1 MDNLNNNSNNDN
13 VNNNNNMNTENP
25 NIRTFYFNPTQTNE
39 DFIQQITNF
48 INNISNI
55 NQVNQEENN
64 TDIINENNNNSSIND
79 SNSNDSSSNDSNS
92 NDSSSNEQNSSN
104 FNQNIQMFF
113 EIEFVIDQEIVGDDD
128 DTSHFDDCNHINEI
142 LGKAIYIKKDDPI
155 LEIDC
160 SICMDNYKYKQ
171 YKRILP
177 ECKHTFHKKC
187 IDSWFKKNSSCPVCR
202 KDFLT
207 DQNNES

>member
-13 VNNNNNMNTENP
+13 LNNDNLNDDNPNNENQ
-25 NIRTFYFNPTQTNE
+25 NIRTFYFNHTQTNE
-39 DFIQQITNF
+39 DILQQITSF

-55 NQVNQEENN
+55 NQVNHENN
-64 TDIINENNNNSSIND
+64 TNSMDVNNNDDDLGSSGISGISD
-79 SNSNDSSSNDSNS
+79 GSNM
-92 NDSSSNEQNSSN
+92 
-104 FNQNIQMFF
+104 NQNIQMFF
-113 EIEFVIDQEIVGDDD
+113 EIEFVIDQENIGDDD

-155 LEIDC
+155 LETDC
-160 SICMDNYKYKQ
+160 GICMDNYKYKQ

-207 DQNNES
+207 VQNNAS

>member
-1 MDNLNNNSNNDN
+1 MDNLNNNDNSNNDN
-13 VNNNNNMNTENP
+13 SNNDNL

-39 DFIQQITNF
+39 DIIQQITSF

-55 NQVNQEENN
+55 NQVNQVNQENN
-64 TDIINENNNNSSIND
+64 INGLGENNNNDLSGLGGLGSPDI
-79 SNSNDSSSNDSNS
+79 
-92 NDSSSNEQNSSN
+92 
-104 FNQNIQMFF
+104 NQNIQMFF
-113 EIEFVIDQEIVGDDD
+113 EIEFLIDNENAADDEAP
-128 DTSHFDDCNHINEI
+128 HFDNCNHINEI
-142 LGKAIYIKKDDPI
+142 LGKAIYIKNDDPI
-155 LEIDC
+155 LQTDC

-187 IDSWFKKNSSCPVCR
+187 IDNWFKKNSSCPVCR

-207 DQNNES
+207 VQNNAS

>member
-13 VNNNNNMNTENP
+13 SNNDNINNENSNNENSNNENL
-25 NIRTFYFNPTQTNE
+25 NIRTFYFNPTQSNE
-39 DFIQQITNF
+39 DILQQITSF

-55 NQVNQEENN
+55 NQVNHEHNTNN
-64 TDIINENNNNSSIND
+64 IDENNNDNLGSSD
-79 SNSNDSSSNDSNS
+79 GSNM
-92 NDSSSNEQNSSN
+92 
-104 FNQNIQMFF
+104 NQNIQMFF
-113 EIEFVIDQEIVGDDD
+113 EIEFLMNPENVGEDDD
-128 DTSHFDDCNHINEI
+128 ETSHFDDCNHINEI

-187 IDSWFKKNSSCPVCR
+187 IDNWFKKNSSCPVCR

-207 DQNNES
+207 VQNNVS

>member
-1 MDNLNNNSNNDN
+1 MDNLNNNDNSNNDN
-13 VNNNNNMNTENP
+13 SNNDNL

-39 DFIQQITNF
+39 DIIQQITSF

-55 NQVNQEENN
+55 NQVNQVNQENN
-64 TDIINENNNNSSIND
+64 INGLGENNNNDLSGLGGLGSPDI
-79 SNSNDSSSNDSNS
+79 
-92 NDSSSNEQNSSN
+92 
-104 FNQNIQMFF
+104 NQNIQMFF
-113 EIEFVIDQEIVGDDD
+113 EIEFLIDNENAADDEAP
-128 DTSHFDDCNHINEI
+128 HFDNCNHINEI
-142 LGKAIYIKKDDPI
+142 LGKAIYIKNDDPI
-155 LEIDC
+155 LQTDC

-187 IDSWFKKNSSCPVCR
+187 IDNWFKKNSSCPVCR

-207 DQNNES
+207 VPNNPS

>member
-13 VNNNNNMNTENP
+13 SNNDNL

-39 DFIQQITNF
+39 DIIQQITSF

-55 NQVNQEENN
+55 NQVNHEHNTNN
-64 TDIINENNNNSSIND
+64 IDENNNDDLGNSD
-79 SNSNDSSSNDSNS
+79 GSNM
-92 NDSSSNEQNSSN
+92 
-104 FNQNIQMFF
+104 NQNIQMFF
-113 EIEFVIDQEIVGDDD
+113 EIEFLMNPENVDDD
-128 DTSHFDDCNHINEI
+128 DEASHFVNCNHINEI
-142 LGKAIYIKKDDPI
+142 LGNPIYIKKDDPI
-155 LEIDC
+155 LESDC
-160 SICMDNYKYKQ
+160 SICIDNYKYKQ

-187 IDSWFKKNSSCPVCR
+187 IDNWFKKNSSCPVCR

-207 DQNNES
+207 VQNNAS

>member
-13 VNNNNNMNTENP
+13 SNNDNSNNDNSNNDENL

-39 DFIQQITNF
+39 DIIQQITSF

-55 NQVNQEENN
+55 NQVNQENN
-64 TDIINENNNNSSIND
+64 INSLGENNNDLSGLGGLGSPDI
-79 SNSNDSSSNDSNS
+79 
-92 NDSSSNEQNSSN
+92 
-104 FNQNIQMFF
+104 NQNIQMFF
-113 EIEFVIDQEIVGDDD
+113 EIEFLIDNENAADDEAP
-128 DTSHFDDCNHINEI
+128 HFDNCNHINEI
-142 LGKAIYIKKDDPI
+142 LGKAIYIKNDDPI
-155 LEIDC
+155 LQTDC

-187 IDSWFKKNSSCPVCR
+187 IDNWFKKNSSCPVCR

-207 DQNNES
+207 VQNNPS

>member
-13 VNNNNNMNTENP
+13 LNNDNSNNDNSNNNENP

-39 DFIQQITNF
+39 DIIQQITSF

-55 NQVNQEENN
+55 NQVNQENN
-64 TDIINENNNNSSIND
+64 INSLGENNNDLSGLGGLGGLGSPDI
-79 SNSNDSSSNDSNS
+79 
-92 NDSSSNEQNSSN
+92 
-104 FNQNIQMFF
+104 NQNIQMFF
-113 EIEFVIDQEIVGDDD
+113 EIEFLIDNENAADDEAP
-128 DTSHFDDCNHINEI
+128 HFDNCNHINEI
-142 LGKAIYIKKDDPI
+142 LGKAIYIKNDDPI
-155 LEIDC
+155 LQTDC

-187 IDSWFKKNSSCPVCR
+187 IDNWFKKNSSCPVCR

-207 DQNNES
+207 IQNNAS

>member
-1 MDNLNNNSNNDN
+1 MDNLNNNDNSNNDN
-13 VNNNNNMNTENP
+13 SNNDNL

-39 DFIQQITNF
+39 DIIQQITSF

-55 NQVNQEENN
+55 NQVNQVNQENN
-64 TDIINENNNNSSIND
+64 INGLGENNNNDLSGLGGLGSPDI
-79 SNSNDSSSNDSNS
+79 
-92 NDSSSNEQNSSN
+92 
-104 FNQNIQMFF
+104 NQNIQMFF
-113 EIEFVIDQEIVGDDD
+113 EIEFLIDHENAADDEAP
-128 DTSHFDDCNHINEI
+128 HFDNCNHINEI
-142 LGKAIYIKKDDPI
+142 LGKAIYIKNDDPI
-155 LEIDC
+155 LQTDC

-187 IDSWFKKNSSCPVCR
+187 IDNWFKKNSSCPVCR

-207 DQNNES
+207 VQNNAS

>member
-13 VNNNNNMNTENP
+13 LNNDNLNNDDSNNENP

-39 DFIQQITNF
+39 DIIQQITSF

-55 NQVNQEENN
+55 NQVNQENN
-64 TDIINENNNNSSIND
+64 INNINSLGENNNDLSGLGGLGISGSPD
-79 SNSNDSSSNDSNS
+79 M
-92 NDSSSNEQNSSN
+92 
-104 FNQNIQMFF
+104 NQNIQMFF
-113 EIEFVIDQEIVGDDD
+113 EIEFLMNPENTTDDEAP
-128 DTSHFDDCNHINEI
+128 HFDNCNHINEI
-142 LGKAIYIKKDDPI
+142 LGRAIYIKNDDPI
-155 LEIDC
+155 LQTDC

-171 YKRILP
+171 YKRVLP

-187 IDSWFKKNSSCPVCR
+187 IDNWFKKNSSCPVCR

-207 DQNNES
+207 VQNNAS

>member
-13 VNNNNNMNTENP
+13 VNNNNVNNDNSNNDNSNNDIDNVNNENP
-25 NIRTFYFNPTQTNE
+25 NIRTFYFNPTQSNE
-39 DFIQQITNF
+39 DILQQITSF

-55 NQVNQEENN
+55 NQVNHENN
-64 TDIINENNNNSSIND
+64 TNSMDENNNDNLGNLD
-79 SNSNDSSSNDSNS
+79 GSNM
-92 NDSSSNEQNSSN
+92 
-104 FNQNIQMFF
+104 NQNIQMFF
-113 EIEFVIDQEIVGDDD
+113 EIEFLMNPENIGGDDED
-128 DTSHFDDCNHINEI
+128 ETSHFDDCNHINEI

-155 LEIDC
+155 LGTDC
-160 SICMDNYKYKQ
+160 GICMDNYKYKQ

-187 IDSWFKKNSSCPVCR
+187 IDNWFKKNSSCPVCR

-207 DQNNES
+207 VQNNES

>member
-1 MDNLNNNSNNDN
+1 MDNLNNNDNSNNDN
-13 VNNNNNMNTENP
+13 SNNDNL

-39 DFIQQITNF
+39 DIIQQITSF

-55 NQVNQEENN
+55 NQVNQENN
-64 TDIINENNNNSSIND
+64 INGLGENNNNDLSGLGGLGSPDI
-79 SNSNDSSSNDSNS
+79 
-92 NDSSSNEQNSSN
+92 
-104 FNQNIQMFF
+104 NQNIQMFF
-113 EIEFVIDQEIVGDDD
+113 EIEFLIDNENAADDEAP
-128 DTSHFDDCNHINEI
+128 HFDNCNHINEI
-142 LGKAIYIKKDDPI
+142 LGKAIYIKNDDPI
-155 LEIDC
+155 LQTDC

-187 IDSWFKKNSSCPVCR
+187 IDNWFKKNSSCPVCR

-207 DQNNES
+207 VQNNAS

>member
-1 MDNLNNNSNNDN
+1 MDNLNNNDNSNNDN
-13 VNNNNNMNTENP
+13 SNNDNL

-39 DFIQQITNF
+39 DIIQQITSF

-55 NQVNQEENN
+55 NQVNQVNQENN
-64 TDIINENNNNSSIND
+64 INGLGENNNNDLSGLGGLGSPDI
-79 SNSNDSSSNDSNS
+79 
-92 NDSSSNEQNSSN
+92 
-104 FNQNIQMFF
+104 NQNIQMFF
-113 EIEFVIDQEIVGDDD
+113 EIEFLIDNENAADDEAP
-128 DTSHFDDCNHINEI
+128 HFDNCNHINEI
-142 LGKAIYIKKDDPI
+142 LGKAIYIKNDDPI
-155 LEIDC
+155 LQTDC

-187 IDSWFKKNSSCPVCR
+187 IDNWFKKNSSCPVCR

-207 DQNNES
+207 VQNNPS

>member
-1 MDNLNNNSNNDN
+1 MDNLNNNDNSNNDN
-13 VNNNNNMNTENP
+13 SNNDNL

-39 DFIQQITNF
+39 DIIQQITSF

-55 NQVNQEENN
+55 NQVNQVNQVNQENN
-64 TDIINENNNNSSIND
+64 INGLGENNNNDLSGLGGLGSPDI
-79 SNSNDSSSNDSNS
+79 
-92 NDSSSNEQNSSN
+92 
-104 FNQNIQMFF
+104 NQNIQMFF
-113 EIEFVIDQEIVGDDD
+113 EIEFLIDNENAADDEAP
-128 DTSHFDDCNHINEI
+128 HFDNCNHINEI
-142 LGKAIYIKKDDPI
+142 LGKAIYIKNDDPI
-155 LEIDC
+155 LQTDC

-187 IDSWFKKNSSCPVCR
+187 IDNWFKKNSSCPVCR

-207 DQNNES
+207 VPNNPS